1 MMNGNIYVVE
11 DDESIGTLLS
21 LSLKTLDYEITV
33 FDSGERMFEQLQK
46 EIPDLLFLDIMLPGE
61 SGFQILQKL
70 KSNEKWNNIP
80 VIFLTAKSNEADKVL
95 GLESGAEDYI
105 TKPFSVLE
113 LLSRTKKILSRV
125 QTAPKENIVQYKD
138 LKIYTDMLQVF
149 KNDTAIDLTIK
160 EYKLLMYL
168 IENRGRVVLRNELL
182 DKLWGINF
190 EGETRTL
197 DMHIKTLRAKLRD
210 DAENP
215 NYIKTVR
222 GAGYTII

>member
-1 MMNGNIYVVE
+1 MNGKIYVVE

-21 LSLKTLDYEITV
+21 LSLKTLDYEISV
-33 FDSGERMFEQLQK
+33 FDNGESMFEQLK
-46 EIPDLLFLDIMLPGE
+46 INIPDLIFLDIMLPGE
-61 SGFQILQKL
+61 NGFQILQKL
-70 KSNEKWNNIP
+70 KKHEDWNKIP

-113 LLSRTKKILSRV
+113 LLSRTKKILSRN
-125 QTAPKENIVQYKD
+125 PSKENVVQYKD

-149 KNDTAIDLTIK
+149 KNDVSVELTLK
-160 EYKLLMYL
+160 EYKLLLYL
-168 IENRGRVVLRNELL
+168 IGNRGRVILRNELL
-182 DKLWGINF
+182 DKIWGINF

-197 DMHIKTLRAKLRD
+197 DMHIKTLRAKLHD

-215 NYIKTVR
+215 VYIKTVR
-222 GAGYTII
+222 GAGYTIM

>member
-1 MMNGNIYVVE
+1 MNGKIYVVE

-46 EIPDLLFLDIMLPGE
+46 EIPDLFFLDIMLPGE

-70 KSNEKWNNIP
+70 KDNEKWSNIP

-113 LLSRTKKILSRV
+113 LLSRTKKILSRIP
-125 QTAPKENIVQYKD
+125 ASKENIVQYKD

-149 KNDTAIDLTIK
+149 KNDTPIELTIK

-168 IENRGRVVLRNELL
+168 LENRGRVILRNELL

-222 GAGYTII
+222 GAGYTIL

>member
-1 MMNGNIYVVE
+1 MMNGKIYVVE

-70 KSNEKWNNIP
+70 KSNEKWSNIP

-113 LLSRTKKILSRV
+113 LLSRTKKILSRIP
-125 QTAPKENIVQYKD
+125 ASKENIVQYKD

-149 KNDTAIDLTIK
+149 KNDTPIELTIK

-168 IENRGRVVLRNELL
+168 LENRGRVILRNELL

-222 GAGYTII
+222 GAGYTIL